1 MYPLQT
7 SLSASVD
14 KIDSTRRKAK
24 GQKNPENYSSAHT
37 KQSSPNR
44 TLSEK
49 SVKKKRTRQ
58 TFFTL
63 WALSRCELTG
73 FLFTVINIVVVI

>member
-49 SVKKKRTRQ
+49 SVKKKAHTANI
-58 TFFTL
+58 L
-63 WALSRCELTG
+63 YAMGIVAL
-73 FLFTVINIVVVI
+73 